1 VNYSAAPTLSNS
13 GVAAAS
19 FAWKTAVSRS
29 RAGFSFC
36 PSLNGRFYTVR
47 GNKVIWWLILLV
59 IGPTAYATYLQLASA
74 LLQGGAG
81 GWG

>member
-1 VNYSAAPTLSNS
+1 
-13 GVAAAS
+13 
-19 FAWKTAVSRS
+19 VSRS

-59 IGPTAYATYLQLASA
+59 IGPTAYATYLQLAPMV
-74 LLQGGAG
+74 
-81 GWG
+81 